1 MLEIFLADQLFCS
14 FYPAL
19 CLMEEQHQ
27 APSPIKVWMGALQ
40 IKQKAE
46 HFCRADLIIGRMF
59 ADKSEI
65 EALCEEAVIFY
76 MFMTTGREESQKP
89 TALKD
94 ALAQLLQDH
103 GELWKTLY
111 EKIRKSEQDEELKGY
126 YIDSCD
132 YSKKLNQLISIMQKE
147 LDTIKENNLDL
158 KQAKEVVRI
167 IVDNCMGLTSDTIEG
182 ILVPL
187 MSTNEQYNCAFN
199 EEVNRLKEKLGI
211 KTETKINFEKLN
223 DIHDNE
229 QVHIGK
235 YNYGRYKNEF

>member
-1 MLEIFLADQLFCS
+1 MSNLESRMLEIFLADQLFCS

-65 EALCEEAVIFY
+65 EALCEEAVLFY
-76 MFMTTGREESQKP
+76 MIITAGREDAQKP

-94 ALAQLLQDH
+94 ALAQLLLKH
-103 GELWKTLY
+103 GELWQTLY
-111 EKIRKSEQDEELKGY
+111 NEIRKSEQEEELKGY

-132 YSKKLNQLISIMQKE
+132 YSKKLNQLVSLMQKE
-147 LDTIKENNLDL
+147 LDSIKENNPDL
-158 KQAKEVVRI
+158 KQAKEVVRT
-167 IVDNCMGLTSDTIEG
+167 IVDNCMGLTNDTIEG

-187 MSTNEQYNCAFN
+187 MSTNEQYNFAFS
-199 EEVNRLKEKLGI
+199 EDVNRLKEELES
-211 KTETKINFEKLN
+211 KTKTNFKFEKLN
-223 DIHDNE
+223 DIHDNK
-229 QVHIGK
+229 QVQIG
-235 YNYGRYKNEF
+235 R

>member
-1 MLEIFLADQLFCS
+1 MSNLESRMLEIFLSDQLFCS

-27 APSPIKVWMGALQ
+27 APSPIKVWMEALQ

-59 ADKSEI
+59 ADKSEV
-65 EALCEEAVIFY
+65 EALCEEAVLFY
-76 MFMTTGREESQKP
+76 MFITTGREDANKT

-94 ALAQLLQDH
+94 ALAQLLLKH
-103 GELWKTLY
+103 GELWQTLY
-111 EKIRKSEQDEELKGY
+111 NEIRKSEQEEELKGH

-132 YSKKLNQLISIMQKE
+132 YSKKLNQLVSLMQKE
-147 LDTIKENNLDL
+147 LDSLKENNLDL
-158 KQAKEVVRI
+158 EQAKEVIRN
-167 IVDNCMGLTSDTIEG
+167 IVDNCMGLTSNTIEG

-187 MSTNEQYNCAFN
+187 MSTNEQYNCAFSKD
-199 EEVNRLKEKLGI
+199 VNRLKEKLES
-211 KTETKINFEKLN
+211 KTKTNFNFEKLN

-229 QVHIGK
+229 QVQIG
-235 YNYGRYKNEF
+235 R

>member
-1 MLEIFLADQLFCS
+1 MSNLESRMLDIFLPDQLFCS
-14 FYPAL
+14 LYPAL
-19 CLMEEQHQ
+19 CIMEEQHQ
-27 APSPIKVWMGALQ
+27 APSPIKVWMEALQ

-65 EALCEEAVIFY
+65 EALCEEAVLFY
-76 MFMTTGREESQKP
+76 MIITAGREDAQKP

-94 ALAQLLQDH
+94 ALAQLLLKH
-103 GELWKTLY
+103 GELWQTLY
-111 EKIRKSEQDEELKGY
+111 NEIRKSEEEEELKGY
-126 YIDSCD
+126 NIDSCD
-132 YSKKLNQLISIMQKE
+132 YSKKLNQLVSLMQKE
-147 LDTIKENNLDL
+147 LDSLKENNPDL

-199 EEVNRLKEKLGI
+199 EEGNRLKEKLGI

-235 YNYGRYKNEF
+235 

>member
-1 MLEIFLADQLFCS
+1 MSNLESRMLDIFLPDQLFCS
-14 FYPAL
+14 LYPAL
-19 CLMEEQHQ
+19 CIMEEQHQ
-27 APSPIKVWMGALQ
+27 APSPIKVWMEALQ

-65 EALCEEAVIFY
+65 EALCEEAVLFY
-76 MFMTTGREESQKP
+76 MIITAGREDAQKP

-94 ALAQLLQDH
+94 ALAQLLLKH
-103 GELWKTLY
+103 GELWQTLY
-111 EKIRKSEQDEELKGY
+111 NESRKSEEEEELKGY
-126 YIDSCD
+126 NIDSCD
-132 YSKKLNQLISIMQKE
+132 YSKKLNQLVSLMQKE
-147 LDTIKENNLDL
+147 LDSLKENNPDL

-235 YNYGRYKNEF
+235 

>member
-1 MLEIFLADQLFCS
+1 MSNLESRMLDIFLSDQLFCS
-14 FYPAL
+14 LYPAL
-19 CLMEEQHQ
+19 CIMEEQHQ
-27 APSPIKVWMGALQ
+27 APSPIKVWMEALQ

-65 EALCEEAVIFY
+65 EALCEEAVLFY
-76 MFMTTGREESQKP
+76 MIITAGREDAQKP

-94 ALAQLLQDH
+94 ALAQLLLKH
-103 GELWKTLY
+103 GELWQTLY
-111 EKIRKSEQDEELKGY
+111 NEIRKSEEEEEELKGY
-126 YIDSCD
+126 NIDSCD
-132 YSKKLNQLISIMQKE
+132 YSKKLNQLVSLMQKE
-147 LDTIKENNLDL
+147 LDSLKENNPDL

-235 YNYGRYKNEF
+235 

>member
-1 MLEIFLADQLFCS
+1 MSNLESRMLDIFLSDQLFCS
-14 FYPAL
+14 LYPAL
-19 CLMEEQHQ
+19 CFMEDQHQ
-27 APSPIKVWMGALQ
+27 APSPIKIWMEALQ
-40 IKQKAE
+40 ILQKTE
-46 HFCRADLIIGRMF
+46 KICRADIIIGRMF
-59 ADKSEI
+59 AGKPQI
-65 EALCEEAVIFY
+65 EALCEEAVLFYIF
-76 MFMTTGREESQKP
+76 MIADREEAKRP

-94 ALAQLLQDH
+94 ALARLLLKH
-103 GELWKTLY
+103 GELWQTLY
-111 EKIRKSEQDEELKGY
+111 NEIRKSEQEEELKGY

-132 YSKKLNQLISIMQKE
+132 YSKKLNQLVSLMQKE
-147 LDTIKENNLDL
+147 LDSLKENNPDL

-235 YNYGRYKNEF
+235 

>member
-1 MLEIFLADQLFCS
+1 MSNLETRMLKIFLPDQLFCS
-14 FYPAL
+14 LYPAL
-19 CLMEEQHQ
+19 CFMEEQHQ
-27 APSPIKVWMGALQ
+27 APSPIKVWMEALQ

-65 EALCEEAVIFY
+65 EALCEEAVLFY
-76 MFMTTGREESQKP
+76 MYMTAGREEAQKP
-89 TALKD
+89 SALKD
-94 ALAQLLQDH
+94 ALARLLLKH
-103 GELWKTLY
+103 GELWQTLY

-132 YSKKLNQLISIMQKE
+132 YSKKLNQLISLMQKE
-147 LDTIKENNLDL
+147 LDAIKENNLDL

-187 MSTNEQYNCAFN
+187 MSTNEQYNGIFN
-199 EEVNRLKEKLGI
+199 EDVNRLKEKLGI
-211 KTETKINFEKLN
+211 KTETKIKFEKLN
-223 DIHDNE
+223 DIHDNG
-229 QVHIGK
+229 QVNIGK
-235 YNYGRYKNEF
+235 

>member
-1 MLEIFLADQLFCS
+1 MSNLESRMLDIFLSDQLFCS
-14 FYPAL
+14 LYPAL
-19 CLMEEQHQ
+19 CIMEEQHQ
-27 APSPIKVWMGALQ
+27 APSPIKVWMEALQ

-65 EALCEEAVIFY
+65 EALCEEAVLFY
-76 MFMTTGREESQKP
+76 MIITAGREDAQKP

-94 ALAQLLQDH
+94 ALAQLLLKH
-103 GELWKTLY
+103 GELWQTLY
-111 EKIRKSEQDEELKGY
+111 NEIRKSEEEEEELKGY
-126 YIDSCD
+126 NIDSCD
-132 YSKKLNQLISIMQKE
+132 YSKKLNQLVSLMQKE
-147 LDTIKENNLDL
+147 LDSLKENNPDL

-167 IVDNCMGLTSDTIEG
+167 IVDNCMGLTSNTIEG

-235 YNYGRYKNEF
+235 